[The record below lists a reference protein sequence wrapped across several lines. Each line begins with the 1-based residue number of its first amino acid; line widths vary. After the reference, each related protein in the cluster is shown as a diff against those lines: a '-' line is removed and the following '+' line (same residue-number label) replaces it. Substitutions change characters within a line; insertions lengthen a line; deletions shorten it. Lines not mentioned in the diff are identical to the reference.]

1 MKAGF
6 VVVLLAIAVISISA
20 VAQEMTAENWYQ
32 KGLDEVFNNSSYED
46 ALLAFDKAINLNPGN
61 ATIWLSIAQV
71 HEFMG
76 DRSKAEVAYNEAL
89 NLTDEDLQKNPDDAD
104 AWWSRGVILDSL
116 DRQTEAKEAREKAV
130 QVYNQTLADN
140 PEDGETWFKMAE
152 VLGSLNKNKEAI
164 DAYEKSIETNSSKA
178 GIAAS
183 TISHLLAWEGRYEE
197 ALVASDRALNLTSP
211 DNIQERMLVLG
222 IKGNILAEEAKRPEE
237 ALQVFDEALK
247 LDPGHRASLMY
258 RASVLKD
265 LHRYNESAEAY
276 QKAIELFSNESNL
289 WKTNAWIGKGDA
301 LNASGRKDEA
311 LEAYRSAVEVIELNI
326 QENPENSRAWE
337 RKGRALYR
345 MGEYEKAIDAFDR
358 SIEVSPGPYAISS
371 ASYFAW
377 VGKGD
382 ALLKLGRNEEA
393 LEAYRQAVELYP
405 LNGDAWHGKGEAL
418 QALGKRIEG
427 DWAFQMAEKLG
438 YRE

>member
-1 MKAGF
+1 MKTGF
-6 VVVLLAIAVISISA
+6 IIALLAIAMVCISA
-20 VAQEMTAENWYQ
+20 VAQEMTAEDWSK
-32 KGLDEVFNNSSYED
+32 KGEDELFNNSSFEG
-46 ALLAFDKAINLNPGN
+46 ALQAFDKAVELDSTN
-61 ATIWLSIAQV
+61 ATLWLHKAQV

-76 DRSKAEVAYNEAL
+76 DRGMAVEAYNEAL
-89 NLTDEDLQKNPDDAD
+89 KFTEEDLQENPDDAD
-104 AWWSRGVILDSL
+104 AWWNKGVILDSL

-130 QVYNQTLADN
+130 QVYNQTLSNN

-152 VLGSLNKNKEAI
+152 VLISLNRREEAI
-164 DAYEKSIETNSSKA
+164 AAYEKSIEMNSSKA
-178 GIAAS
+178 GMAAI
-183 TISHLLAWEGRYEE
+183 TISHLLAEAGRYDE
-197 ALVASDRALNLTSP
+197 ALVASDMALNLTSP
-211 DNIQERMLVLG
+211 DNVQDMKLVLG
-222 IKGNILAEEAKRPEE
+222 IKGSILTEAARLEE

-247 LDPGHRASLMY
+247 LDPRDRTSLMY

-265 LHRYNESAEAY
+265 LHRYNESAEAS
-276 QKAIELFSNESNL
+276 QMAIELFSNESNL

-311 LEAYRSAVEVIELNI
+311 LEAYRSAVEVIELDI

-337 RKGRALYR
+337 RKGRALYK
-345 MGEYEKAIDAFDR
+345 MDEYEEALEAFNKSIDLSTPSF
-358 SIEVSPGPYAISS
+358 AISS
-371 ASYFAW
+371 ESYFAW
-377 VGKGD
+377 DGRGD

-393 LEAYRQAVELYP
+393 LDAYRQAIELYP
-405 LNGDAWHGKGEAL
+405 LNGDAWHGKGAAL

>member
-1 MKAGF
+1 MKTGF
-6 VVVLLAIAVISISA
+6 IIALLAIAMVCISA
-20 VAQEMTAENWYQ
+20 VAQEMTAEDWSK
-32 KGLDEVFNNSSYED
+32 KGEDELFNNSSFEG
-46 ALLAFDKAINLNPGN
+46 ALQAFDKAVELDSSN
-61 ATIWLSIAQV
+61 ATLWLHKAQV

-76 DRSKAEVAYNEAL
+76 DRGMAVEAYNEAL
-89 NLTDEDLQKNPDDAD
+89 KFTEEDLQENPDDAD
-104 AWWSRGVILDSL
+104 AWWNKGVILDSL

-130 QVYNQTLADN
+130 QVYNQTLSNN

-152 VLGSLNKNKEAI
+152 VLISLNRREEAI
-164 DAYEKSIETNSSKA
+164 AAYEKSIEMNSSKA
-178 GIAAS
+178 GMAAI
-183 TISHLLAWEGRYEE
+183 TISHLLAEAGRYDE
-197 ALVASDRALNLTSP
+197 ALVASDMALNLTSP
-211 DNIQERMLVLG
+211 DNVQDMKLVLG
-222 IKGNILAEEAKRPEE
+222 IKGSILTEAARLEE

-247 LDPGHRASLMY
+247 LDPRDRTSLMY

-265 LHRYNESAEAY
+265 LHRYNESAEAS
-276 QKAIELFSNESNL
+276 QMAIELFSNESNL

-311 LEAYRSAVEVIELNI
+311 LEAYRSAVEVIELDI

-337 RKGRALYR
+337 RKGRALYK
-345 MGEYEKAIDAFDR
+345 MDEYEEALEAFNKSIDLSTPSF
-358 SIEVSPGPYAISS
+358 AISS
-371 ASYFAW
+371 ESYFAW
-377 VGKGD
+377 DGRGD

-393 LEAYRQAVELYP
+393 LDAYRQAIELYP
-405 LNGDAWHGKGEAL
+405 LNGDAWHGKGAAL

>member
-1 MKAGF
+1 MKTGF
-6 VVVLLAIAVISISA
+6 IIALLAIAMVCISA
-20 VAQEMTAENWYQ
+20 VAQEMTAEDWSK
-32 KGLDEVFNNSSYED
+32 KGEDELFNNSSFEG
-46 ALLAFDKAINLNPGN
+46 ALQAFDKAVELDSSN
-61 ATIWLSIAQV
+61 ATLWLHKAQV

-76 DRSKAEVAYNEAL
+76 DRGMAVEAYNEAL
-89 NLTDEDLQKNPDDAD
+89 NHTDENLQENPDDAD
-104 AWWSRGVILDSL
+104 AWWNKGVVLDSL

-130 QVYNQTLADN
+130 QVYNQTLSNN

-152 VLGSLNKNKEAI
+152 VLGSLSRNEEAI
-164 DAYEKSIETNSSKA
+164 DAYEKSIEMNSSKA

-197 ALVASDRALNLTSP
+197 ALVASDMALNLTDP
-211 DNIQERMLVLG
+211 ENVQDRLLVLN

-237 ALQVFDEALK
+237 ALQVFDEAVK
-247 LDPGHRASLMY
+247 LDPRDRTSLMY

-276 QKAIELFSNESNL
+276 QKAIELGANESN
-289 WKTNAWIGKGDA
+289 WITNALIGKGDA
-301 LNASGRKDEA
+301 LNSAGRKDEA
-311 LEAYRSAVEVIELNI
+311 LEAYRSLLEIKELEV
-326 QENPENSRAWE
+326 QENSEDSMAWE
-337 RKGRALYR
+337 SKGRAFFKMELY
-345 MGEYEKAIDAFDR
+345 EEAIEAFDR

-371 ASYFAW
+371 ASDAAW
-377 VGKGD
+377 AGKGD

-393 LEAYRQAVELYP
+393 LEAYRQAIELYP

-427 DWAFQMAEKLG
+427 DWAFQMADKLG

>member
-1 MKAGF
+1 MKSGF
-6 VVVLLAIAVISISA
+6 AIALIAIAMLCASA
-20 VAQEMTAENWYQ
+20 VAQEMTAEDWSK
-32 KGLDEVFNNSSYED
+32 KGEDELFNNSSFEG
-46 ALLAFDKAINLNPGN
+46 ALQAFNKAVDLDSGN
-61 ATIWLSIAQV
+61 ATLWLHKAQV

-76 DRSKAEVAYNEAL
+76 DRSAAEVAYNEAL
-89 NLTDEDLQKNPDDAD
+89 NLTDEDLQENPDDAD
-104 AWWSRGVILDSL
+104 AWWNRGVILDSL

-130 QVYNQTLADN
+130 QVYNQSLASN

-152 VLGSLNKNKEAI
+152 VLVSLNRKDEAI
-164 DAYEKSIETNSSKA
+164 AAYEKSIGMNSSKA
-178 GIAAS
+178 GMAAIS
-183 TISHLLAWEGRYEE
+183 ISHLLAEVGRYDE

-211 DNIQERMLVLG
+211 DNIQDRMLVLD
-222 IKGNILAEEAKRPEE
+222 IKGVILEEAKRPEE

-247 LDPGHRASLMY
+247 LYPGDRTSLMY

-276 QKAIELFSNESNL
+276 QKAIDLVSNESNL

-311 LEAYRSAVEVIELNI
+311 LEAYRSALEVIELDI

-337 RKGRALYR
+337 RKGRALYK
-345 MGEYEKAIDAFDR
+345 MGEYEEAIEAFDR
-358 SIEVSPGPYAISS
+358 SIEVSPPSFAISS
-371 ASYFAW
+371 AAYFARE
-377 VGKGD
+377 GKGD
-382 ALLKLGRNEEA
+382 VLLELGRNEEA
-393 LEAYRQAVELYP
+393 LEAYRQAIELYP
-405 LNGDAWHGKGEAL
+405 LNGDAWHGKGAAL

-427 DWAFQMAEKLG
+427 DWAFMMAEKLG